1 MYKKSSNAPTTYGRP
16 RLRSSA
22 ALHSYQ
28 MKKIDEFAELL
39 CSQGVPQQAVHQ
51 VMARKSTTSPENVL
65 RLLKMCAVQWFVAMQ
80 SFPDTA
86 NESPTSSKECSV
98 LH

>member
-22 ALHSYQ
+22 AWHSYQ
-28 MKKIDEFAELL
+28 MKRIDEFAALL
-39 CSQGVPQQAVHQ
+39 CLLGVPQQAVHQ
-51 VMARKSTTSPENVL
+51 VTALKSTTSPENVL
-65 RLLKMCAVQWFVAMQ
+65 KLLKMCAMQWYVAMQ

-86 NESPTSSKECSV
+86 NESPTFSKECSV

>member
-22 ALHSYQ
+22 AWHSYQ
-28 MKKIDEFAELL
+28 MKKIDEFAALL
-39 CSQGVPQQAVHQ
+39 CLLGVPQQAVHQ

-65 RLLKMCAVQWFVAMQ
+65 KLLKMCAVQWFVAMQ
-80 SFPDTA
+80 SFPDLA
-86 NESPTSSKECSV
+86 KESPMFSKECSV